1 MPTFRAQGGDIYF
14 EQRGARA
21 DPRVLLIHGL
31 GCQLVQWPDSLID
44 GVAAAGF
51 CVVMF
56 DNRDAGLSHESAE
69 APPSIEAVVA
79 AANGDSALAPAY
91 TLADMAQDAVDLLDH
106 LGQAGAHIVGLS
118 MGGMI
123 AQHVA
128 MSHAQRAFS
137 LTSIMSSTG
146 NPELPR
152 RDEALMAFLAPLGAA
167 DTEAAVAAQTQA
179 FQAIGSEHYDS
190 AEVGFARFS
199 RRAVER
205 SFRPGGLMRQLGAIV
220 ADGDRRERLATVRSP
235 ALVIHGVEDPLVP
248 VEAGRDTAAAIDGA
262 QIVEIDRVGHDL
274 PEPEVPRVV
283 EAIVEHARSVELLR

>member
-1 MPTFRAQGGDIYF
+1 MPTFHARSGDIYF

-31 GCQLVQWPDSLID
+31 GCQLVQWPDSLVD
-44 GVAAAGF
+44 GMAAAGF
-51 CVVMF
+51 CVVML
-56 DNRDAGLSHESAE
+56 DNRDAGLSQQSSAE
-69 APPSIEAVVA
+69 PPAIEAIVA

-128 MSHAQRAFS
+128 MSHTERAFS
-137 LTSIMSSTG
+137 LTSIMSNTG
-146 NPELPR
+146 NPNLPR
-152 RDEALMAFLAPLGAA
+152 REEALMAFLAPLAA
-167 DTEAAVAAQTQA
+167 TDVEAAVEAQTQA
-179 FQAIGSEHYDS
+179 FQAVGSRHYDS

-205 SFRPGGLMRQLGAIV
+205 SFRPAGLMRQLGAIV
-220 ADGDRRERLATVRSP
+220 ADGDRRERLAAVRTP
-235 ALVIHGVEDPLVP
+235 TLVIHGVDDPLVP
-248 VEAGRDTAAAIDGA
+248 VEAGRDTAAAIEGA
-262 QIVEIDRVGHDL
+262 RIVEIERMGHDL

-283 EAIVEHARSVELLR
+283 EAIVEHARGVELLR